1 MTSSTGNHVVNS
13 ANSGDDVESTDETS
27 PRPLREY
34 FDTDNRHLSISDIW
48 KLMNADGK
56 VVGEIPMHVV
66 YDFTANAKYWY
77 VFFSHTLNPVRVLH
91 RLLQEPRFLNGSLD
105 PEGDG
110 VDVKSVFSNYPDT
123 DSSATLVFTRRI
135 QLYADCNL
143 SSEDIDDLKEMA
155 SQHDLVLTVR
165 DRTYARIRSE
175 AETPIAFISHDSRD
189 KDTIVRDLARELT
202 RLDCP
207 VWYDEYSLRVGDSL
221 RASIE
226 SGLKQAKKCIL
237 VLSPNFLSNDGWPRA
252 EFDSVF
258 TREILERKNVILP
271 VWHHVE
277 ADEVYNYSPRL
288 ADKFALQSSIGVEE
302 LAKKLAAEIKSGN

>member
-1 MTSSTGNHVVNS
+1 MTSANRNHAVNS
-13 ANSGDDVESTDETS
+13 PDSAGDAEAQAEIRL
-27 PRPLREY
+27 RPLREY
-34 FDTDNRHLSISDIW
+34 FDTDNHHLTVNDIW
-48 KLMNADGK
+48 KLMNTDGR

-77 VFFSHTLNPVRVLH
+77 VFFPHTLNPIKVLY

-110 VDVKSVFSNYPDT
+110 VYVESIFSNYPDT
-123 DSSATLVFTRRI
+123 DSSATLIFTRRI
-135 QLYADCNL
+135 QLYADFNL
-143 SSEDIDDLKEMA
+143 QSEEIAVLKEMA
-155 SQHDLVLTVR
+155 NQHDLALSIR
-165 DRTYARIRSE
+165 DRTYARLRSE

-189 KDTIVRDLARELT
+189 KDTIVRDLARELMS
-202 RLDCP
+202 LNCP

-237 VLSPNFLSNDGWPRA
+237 VLSPNFLSNEGWPRA

-277 ADEVYNYSPRL
+277 ADDVYDYSPRL

-302 LAKKLAAEIKSGN
+302 IAKKLAAQIKSGD